1 MKECDKIGA
10 TLAIIDQDHA
20 ATTMKIK
27 LLNRTVPIVSFI
39 GAILFSGASAQAF
52 TLGDVFASVG
62 NGEVNVYT
70 PTGTLVQ
77 TLNNTQG
84 TQTAGSAFDSQGNF
98 YVTDFSSPGNVS
110 KFDPSGTLLGNFGS
124 GYTADSESI
133 VFDGA
138 GNSYVGE
145 ADGDHHVQELSPTGA
160 NIGQFFPAVQDRG
173 TDWVDLASDQHTLF
187 YTSEGTSIKRFD
199 VATNTQLTDFAT
211 GLPGSNAYAFRILSD
226 GGVLVA
232 DSNAVLRL
240 NSSGAVTQ
248 TYLSNSG
255 STLLFA
261 LNLDP
266 DNKTFWT
273 GDIDSGKIFHVDI
286 ATGVIVNEIDTGAL
300 GRLGGLCIFGQI
312 TAAVPEPPV
321 YLLGLIGLVAVM
333 VVPWRRW
340 ITA

>member
-1 MKECDKIGA
+1 
-10 TLAIIDQDHA
+10 
-20 ATTMKIK
+20 MKIK
-27 LLNRTVPIVSFI
+27 VLNRTVLIVLFI

-77 TLNNTQG
+77 TLNTTLG
-84 TQTAGSAFDSQGNF
+84 GFTAGSAFDSQGNF
-98 YVTDFSSPGNVS
+98 YVTDFSAGNLS
-110 KFDPSGTLLGNFGS
+110 RFNPSGTLLGNFGS
-124 GYTADSESI
+124 GYTTDPESI
-133 VFDGA
+133 VFGSA
-138 GNSYVGE
+138 GNSFVGE

-211 GLPGSNAYAFRILSD
+211 GLPGSNAFAFRILSD

-240 NSSGAVTQ
+240 NSSGAVVQ
-248 TYLSNSG
+248 TYLSTSG
-255 STLLFA
+255 STELFA

-266 DNKTFWT
+266 DNQTFWT
-273 GDIDSGKIFHVDI
+273 GDLNSGKIFHVDI
-286 ATGVIVNEIDTGAL
+286 ATGLLVNEIDTGAAPGNL
-300 GRLGGLCIFGQI
+300 SGLSVFGQV
-312 TAAVPEPPV
+312 TAAVPVPEPPV

-333 VVPWRRW
+333 VVPCRRW

>member
-1 MKECDKIGA
+1 
-10 TLAIIDQDHA
+10 
-20 ATTMKIK
+20 MKIK
-27 LLNRTVPIVSFI
+27 LLDRTVPIVSFI

-77 TLNNTQG
+77 TLNNGLG
-84 TQTAGSAFDSQGNF
+84 TITTGSAFDSQGNF
-98 YVTDFSSPGNVS
+98 YVTNFTSPAGSVS
-110 KFDPSGTLLGNFGS
+110 EFNASGTLLGNFGS

-133 VFDGA
+133 VFGSA
-138 GNSYVGE
+138 GNSFVGE

-173 TDWVDLASDQHTLF
+173 TDWVDLAGDQHTLF

-211 GLPGSNAYAFRILSD
+211 GLPGSAAYAFRILSD
-226 GGVLVA
+226 GGALVA

-240 NSSGAVTQ
+240 NSSGAVVQ
-248 TYLSNSG
+248 TYLSTSG
-255 STLLFA
+255 STELFA

-266 DNKTFWT
+266 DNQTFWT
-273 GDIDSGKIFHVDI
+273 GDLNSGIIFHVDI
-286 ATGVIVNEIDTGAL
+286 ATGAIVNEINTGAPGSL
-300 GRLGGLCIFGQI
+300 AGLSVFGQI

-333 VVPWRRW
+333 VVPCRRW

>member
-1 MKECDKIGA
+1 
-10 TLAIIDQDHA
+10 
-20 ATTMKIK
+20 MKIK

-77 TLNNTQG
+77 TLNTTLG
-84 TQTAGSAFDSQGNF
+84 GFTTGSAFDSQGNF
-98 YVTDFSSPGNVS
+98 YVTDFSDANLSRFN
-110 KFDPSGTLLGNFGS
+110 PSGTLLGNFGS
-124 GYTADSESI
+124 GYTTAPESI
-133 VFDGA
+133 VFDGS
-138 GNSYVGE
+138 GNSFVGE
-145 ADGDHHVQELSPTGA
+145 AGGDHHVQKLSPTGA
-160 NIGQFFPAVQDRG
+160 NIGQFFPAIENVG

-199 VATNTQLTDFAT
+199 VATNTQLSDFAT
-211 GLPGSNAYAFRILSD
+211 GLPGAHAFAFRLLSD

-232 DSNAVLRL
+232 DSSAVLRL
-240 NSSGAVTQ
+240 NSTGTIVHTYNIAGATD
-248 TYLSNSG
+248 
-255 STLLFA
+255 LFA

-266 DNKTFWT
+266 DNTTFWT
-273 GDIDSGKIFHVDI
+273 GDSTNGNIYHLNI
-286 ATGVIVNEIDTGAL
+286 ATGALVNTIATGAVQNL
-300 GRLGGLCIFGQI
+300 FGLSVSGQI

-333 VVPWRRW
+333 VVPCRRW